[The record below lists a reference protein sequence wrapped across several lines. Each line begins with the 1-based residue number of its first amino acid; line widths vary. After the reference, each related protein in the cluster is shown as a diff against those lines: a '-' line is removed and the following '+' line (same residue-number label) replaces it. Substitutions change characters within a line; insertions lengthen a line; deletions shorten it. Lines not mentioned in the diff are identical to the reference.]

1 MCRLSL
7 AVQVPRVQTFLWMDS
22 LAFEQSP
29 FILLT
34 GKYRSFFFFFLL
46 LLGKMINK
54 VETIGKNAIFRI
66 FSEFIVPLIVVGLI
80 LLVVVN
86 ICFSVFNL
94 DK

>member
-1 MCRLSL
+1 MQAFLGSTGALRPDPSCGWMVFPLSNHHL
-7 AVQVPRVQTFLWMDS
+7 FSYQGNVGVL
-22 LAFEQSP
+22 
-29 FILLT
+29 
-34 GKYRSFFFFFLL
+34 FFVFLL

-66 FSEFIVPLIVVGLI
+66 FSGFIVPLIITGLI

-86 ICFSVFNL
+86 TCFSVFSL